1 METFSEACLFSVQM
15 KVPLAF
21 YLNLFGIMDT
31 QICPFDRQCQ
41 WSLYCI
47 YSTNL
52 SQLSQSVSS
61 DAMAYAG
68 LCFWITL
75 ETQNS
80 VKDQIGGEVGT

>member
-1 METFSEACLFSVQM
+1 METFSEDCLFSVQI

-21 YLNLFGIMDT
+21 FSKPFWHSGH
-31 QICPFDRQCQ
+31 PSVSFDRQHK
-41 WSLYCI
+41 SV
-47 YSTNL
+47 L
-52 SQLSQSVSS
+52 SVLHIFLKSITALPIVVCL

-80 VKDQIGGEVGT
+80 V